1 VNQPQH
7 LQGGWMVMVLS
18 KQLVQRRNGGVGVAL
33 LNERAGL
40 LQERVDLLW
49 HGWRWKQWNAMS

>member
-1 VNQPQH
+1 
-7 LQGGWMVMVLS
+7 LQGGWLVMVLS